1 MADRTPSKSTN
12 NPSRP
17 ATQRRRRGK
26 EPAADSEHETVDSP
40 AGTSRQSK
48 GKHGS
53 RSRASA
59 VDEKDLCF
67 ICAHKVQYAAFGP
80 CDHPTCHVCSLRLRA
95 LYANKTCPY
104 CKTELDTVAFVKH
117 PAQPFAQYH
126 VEKFPFHDESLGI
139 AFETKEI
146 RNRTRDLLALRCQW
160 RGCNYEAP
168 KDWNDLRRHVSEEH
182 GMHLCDL
189 CVRFKKAFAH
199 EHRLFTKPHLT
210 SHYRKGDK
218 AGFPGHPNC
227 DFCQHAFYDND
238 HLYEHCRDRHEQCH
252 ICLRNGTGRHQ
263 YYRNY
268 NALEHHFRSE
278 HFLCAK
284 SSCLE
289 KKFVVFESDI
299 DLQAHM
305 LEEHSPPGAG
315 QRAAQRQHRQITTH
329 FSYNRQRAAERRE
342 RFDRTT
348 PTFVDSHDSPL
359 SPSSADDHPP
369 SRTHNAT
376 FPDEHHRSGANV
388 SSAVRRAPTGFGQ
401 LSQVTAQTPAPSEDR
416 TEPATLSPTLGDSV
430 LPTGVNQPRPAGVPT
445 LSSIVQGGFDNQRG
459 AQYDWPTL
467 GDTART
473 HSPGTSGSTHSNYS
487 RVATKPKQTKK
498 SGKKGKGT
506 AQTNGVWNTPVST
519 PSPRV
524 EAPTVSR
531 PSNGASSPDPLT
543 LQQHAE
549 ILNQVDQFVG
559 HQDPKVGQF
568 RRLTT
573 DLRREALPSAKYID
587 AVWALRNPSLAND
600 AADTLLRT
608 IVEAVGGALQNST
621 LQRELAAGLKRHN
634 QSQQE
639 FPDLGSL
646 QLDRNGPGTDRTL
659 SPTVSKGARVLIVKP
674 SNKPRLAKG
683 TWRPSTTKESTKP
696 TTRTF
701 LSITSPPGSTSQRKG
716 KGSNS
721 GVDNPWGKGSSS
733 KSKFDDETAS
743 TSSQPSSSKSKKQVL
758 LHFG

>member
-1 MADRTPSKSTN
+1 MADRVSSNST

-17 ATQRRRRGK
+17 VAQRRRNGK
-26 EPAADSEHETVDSP
+26 EPAADSVRETVDSSAARLRKP
-40 AGTSRQSK
+40 K
-48 GKHGS
+48 GRHGS
-53 RSRASA
+53 HPQAD
-59 VDEKDLCF
+59 VTDEKDLCF

-95 LYANKTCPY
+95 LYKNKACPY
-104 CKTELDTVAFVKH
+104 CKTELDRMVFVKP
-117 PAQPFAQYH
+117 PAQPFAQYQLDQ
-126 VEKFPFHDESLGI
+126 FPFHDESLGI

-146 RNRTRDLLALRCQW
+146 HNRTRDLLARRCQW
-160 RGCNYEAP
+160 RGCTYEASEG
-168 KDWNDLRRHVSEEH
+168 WNDLRRHVSEEH

-210 SHYRKGDK
+210 AHYRKGDK

-268 NALEHHFRSE
+268 NALEQHFRKE
-278 HFLCAK
+278 HFLCPK
-284 SSCLE
+284 PNCLE

-315 QRAAQRQHRQITTH
+315 QRAIQRQHRQIATH
-329 FSYNRQRAAERRE
+329 FSYNRQGAAERRD

-348 PTFVDSHDSPL
+348 PTFVDSHDSSQPAL
-359 SPSSADDHPP
+359 STEDRPP
-369 SRTHNAT
+369 SRTRNPT
-376 FPDEHHRSGANV
+376 LPDEHHRSGTNL

-401 LSQVTAQTPAPSEDR
+401 LSQITPQAPVPTEEHTEATTPSPTPA
-416 TEPATLSPTLGDSV
+416 DSV
-430 LPTGVNQPRPAGVPT
+430 LSTGASQSRSTGVPT

-467 GDTART
+467 VDSART
-473 HSPGTSGSTHSNYS
+473 PSAGTSGSTISNYS
-487 RVATKPKQTKK
+487 RVATKPKQVKRP
-498 SGKKGKGT
+498 GKKGKGA
-506 AQTNGVWNTPVST
+506 AQTNGVWNTPTSAL
-519 PSPRV
+519 SPGV
-524 EAPTVSR
+524 AAPTVAR
-531 PSNGASSPDPLT
+531 TSNGTSSPDPLT

-549 ILNQVDQFVG
+549 ILNQVDVFVG
-559 HQDPKVGQF
+559 HQGFKVGQF

-573 DLRREALPSAKYID
+573 DLRRETLPSAKYID
-587 AVWALRNPSLAND
+587 AVWALRNPALTKD
-600 AADTLLRT
+600 AADALLRT
-608 IVEAVGGALQNST
+608 VVEAVGDVLQNST
-621 LQRELAAGLKRHN
+621 IQRELTAGLKRR
-634 QSQQE
+634 QQRQQE

-646 QLDRNGPGTDRTL
+646 QLHRNGPVTDRTA
-659 SPTVSKGARVLIVKP
+659 SPTVSEGARVLVVKP
-674 SNKPRLAKG
+674 SNKPRLARG
-683 TWRPSTTKESTKP
+683 TWRPPTTYESTRSTTQA
-696 TTRTF
+696 F
-701 LSITSPPGSTSQRKG
+701 LSISSPPGGALQRKG

-721 GVDNPWGKGSSS
+721 SVDNPWGKGSSS
-733 KSKFDDETAS
+733 KFKLNDETTS